1 MPLWPWKGLENA
13 GLRQAGKGQRN
24 SRLGVEGWSA
34 ATDHALAEYILCLS
48 LPGFL
53 VDWPELM
60 GEKKNNK
67 CWPESLA
74 AGLSR

>member
-1 MPLWPWKGLENA
+1 MENA

-53 VDWPELM
+53 VDWLELM